1 MSTLDVSKK
10 TLKLGRRRSSDQCWN
25 PPDMRTLNLKKCLA
39 AIIAWDSGFA
49 LSLHGVADLACGE
62 HTAWQMQRDA

>member
-10 TLKLGRRRSSDQCWN
+10 TLKLGRRRSSDQRWN

>member
-1 MSTLDVSKK
+1 MAA
-10 TLKLGRRRSSDQCWN
+10 
-25 PPDMRTLNLKKCLA
+25 MRERLQRMGGFLAAMVQPNIA
-39 AIIAWDSGFA
+39 AIIAWDSSFA